1 MSRDVKRFDVVGFV
15 LVVALVVMSEGLAQ
29 WMVQRPWMAQ
39 LLAPG
44 GDLGTILLVG
54 LALTLRLFVVV
65 ALPALLVGR
74 FVWAGLQSS
83 RSRR

>member
-1 MSRDVKRFDVVGFV
+1 MSKRIDVVGLV
-15 LVVALVVMSEGLAQ
+15 LVLALVGLSEVLTQ

-65 ALPALLVGR
+65 ALPGLLVAR
-74 FVWAGLQSS
+74 LAWRGLQSS